1 MAAIGFG
8 LEKDAFTSLL
18 VGGSHILG
26 PTGSDLENHNPGDVF
41 SGFHCGLTLFNKTI
55 LISYV

>member
-8 LEKDAFTSLL
+8 LEKDAFTSLM

-26 PTGSDLENHNPGDVF
+26 PTGSDLENHKPGDVF
-41 SGFHCGLTLFNKTI
+41 SGFHCGRRLDLN
-55 LISYV
+55 